1 MKYVLKE
8 MTMEELP
15 REKLKKFGAN
25 NLSDYELLAIILKTG
40 TKDKSV
46 IDLSIELLDYIK
58 RIEYFNEI
66 TLNELLCF
74 KGIGEAK
81 ALSLIASIEFANRL
95 LSGEKKEIILKKTS
109 DIYNYIKYEM
119 VNLVQ
124 EKMVCIYVNIKLKV
138 IYKSIINVGSLS
150 RTEIDIKT
158 CIKWGIKLSCYAICF
173 IHNHPSGDARP
184 SMEDEFVTKKIID
197 ALQVVDIVF
206 MDHLII
212 GRSEYYSFKAKSLI
226 KVNN

>member
-15 REKLKKFGAN
+15 REKLKKFGVS

-58 RIEYFNEI
+58 RIEFFNEL
-66 TLNELLCF
+66 TLSELLEF

-95 LSGEKKEIILKKTS
+95 LSGTKKDIVIKNS
-109 DIYNYIKYEM
+109 NDIYDYIKYDM

-124 EKMVCIYVNIKLKV
+124 ERLACIYLDSKNKLLDK
-138 IYKSIINVGSLS
+138 KIINVGSLS

-158 CIKWGIKLSCYAICF
+158 CIKWGIKLSSYSMCF
-173 IHNHPSGDARP
+173 IHNHPSGEAMP
-184 SMEDEFVTKKIID
+184 SMEDEYVTKRIIE
-197 ALQVVDIVF
+197 ALKVVDIVF
-206 MDHLII
+206 VDHIII
-212 GRSEYYSFKAKSLI
+212 GRGEYYSFRNGNLI
-226 KVNN
+226 KRK